1 MISDK
6 RINVIYSKRRNEGTT
21 WFLYQLATILDYGYS
36 VCFIDGDGSGTDN
49 EVFGEKTN
57 FLRLL
62 NKNDVRMYEMINQ
75 LKDIDIVLIDDV
87 HMLKIDSAA
96 EILTGSK
103 YIICTCPAISQTTK
117 DSLFEKYGEVQQ
129 FFLDKKTIE
138 HDNNIIDRKSFLNRI
153 KRDLKIKSL
162 LNGDE

>member
-6 RINVIYSKRRNEGTT
+6 RINIIYSKARNEGTT

-36 VCFIDGDGSGTDN
+36 VCFIDGDGYGTAN

-57 FLRLL
+57 FIRLP
-62 NKNDVRMYEMINQ
+62 NKNDIRMYEMINQ

-87 HMLKIDSAA
+87 HMLSMDSADK
-96 EILTGSK
+96 IFSGSK
-103 YIICTCPAISQTTK
+103 YIICTCPSISQTTK
-117 DSLFEKYGEVQQ
+117 DSILEKYGEVQQ

-138 HDNNIIDRKSFLNRI
+138 YDNDIIDRKSFLNRI